1 MARKAE
7 AAAAAGD
14 LEAATVLWAAAAEE
28 AAACANVDCLA
39 GYVKRTLP
47 LLLLLLLLGYDYDY
61 CTRRN
66 KCPATTTI
74 ATTLTN

>member
-39 GYVKRTLP
+39 GYVKRTL
-47 LLLLLLLLGYDYDY
+47 LLLGYDYDY
-61 CTRRN
+61 YTRRN
-66 KCPATTTI
+66 KCPATTTT